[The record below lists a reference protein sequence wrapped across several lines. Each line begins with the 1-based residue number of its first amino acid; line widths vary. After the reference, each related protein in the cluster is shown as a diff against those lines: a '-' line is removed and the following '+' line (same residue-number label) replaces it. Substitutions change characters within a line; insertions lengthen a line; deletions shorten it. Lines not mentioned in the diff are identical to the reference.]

1 MKPKTLSRSEF
12 RRIFP
17 LVLLTALLAGPGHL
31 AAQEFTITI
40 RQITADNS
48 GGGIDAEL
56 KDVKKDLERL
66 NYDTFLLKKTSKIK
80 CGLGEEKTVELL
92 GENRLVIQP
101 QGFQEDKIRLKIK
114 LSSADS
120 RDRFMDGVIGIPDGG
135 TFLIGG
141 LSYGKEVLILV
152 FTASH

>member
-1 MKPKTLSRSEF
+1 M
-12 RRIFP
+12 
-17 LVLLTALLAGPGHL
+17 LTALLAGPGHL

-48 GGGIDAEL
+48 GGGIDTEL

-80 CGLGEEKTVELL
+80 CWLGEEKTVELL

-141 LSYGKEVLILV
+141 PSYGKEVLILV